1 MCVVV
6 VHVDTIDDG
15 QGTERNSVS
24 LANGMKWDQ
33 DLKGFFEMKVC

>member
-6 VHVDTIDDG
+6 VHVDNIDDG

-24 LANGMKWDQ
+24 IANGVK
-33 DLKGFFEMKVC
+33 